1 LLYEKGIKLRERID
15 QGNHLFIMALGL
27 VPPWAVDE
35 VRFTAEE
42 KRLDLHVNFPRG
54 SQFPCP
60 VCGQDC
66 PVYDAQE
73 KVWRHL
79 DFFQQAAYLRA
90 PVPRVQCPEHGV
102 HWVSV
107 PLGREGSGF
116 TLLFEALV
124 MAMVREMPVLTVSRL
139 VRETDQRLWR
149 VLDHYVAKARAAVDL
164 PEVRAIG
171 IDETCSRRG
180 HDYISL
186 FVDLE
191 AKRLLFATP
200 GKDAKTIKKFVEN
213 LQAHGGSAEAI
224 TEVSMELSP
233 AFQKG
238 AAEHLSNAQ
247 VTFDRFHLMKLVNEA
262 VDAVRKGET
271 LSQPNLKK
279 SRWLWLK
286 NPGKLSAK
294 QSARLQELLKNQNI
308 KTAQAYPLRLTFQE
322 IFTIKNPHQGATL
335 LKAWMENAKTSGL
348 LPLVKVAYTLMNHWD
363 GILRWFES
371 QITNGILEG
380 FNSLIQSAR
389 AKARGYR
396 THKNFINM
404 AYQILGKLDLRLST

>member
-1 LLYEKGIKLRERID
+1 MD
-15 QGNHLFIMALGL
+15 QGNQLFTLALGL
-27 VPPWAVDE
+27 IPPWAVDE
-35 VRFTAEE
+35 VQFTAEE
-42 KRLDLHVNFPRG
+42 KRLDLHVNFPKG
-54 SQFPCP
+54 SRFPCP

-66 PVYDAQE
+66 PVYDTQE

-79 DFFQQAAYLRA
+79 DFFQHAAYLHAR
-90 PVPRVQCPEHGV
+90 VPRVQCPEHGV
-102 HWVSV
+102 HLV
-107 PLGREGSGF
+107 PVPWAREGSGF

-124 MAMVREMPVLTVSRL
+124 MAMAREMPVLKIAQL
-139 VRETDQRLWR
+139 IGETDHRLWR
-149 VLDHYVAKARAAVDL
+149 VIEHYVTKAREAVDMS
-164 PEVRAIG
+164 EVHAIG
-171 IDETCSRRG
+171 VDETSSRRG

-200 GKDAKTIKKFVEN
+200 GKDAKTFEKFAKD

-224 TEVSMELSP
+224 TEVSMDLSP

-238 AAEHLSNAQ
+238 AAEHLPNAQ
-247 VTFDRFHLMKLVNEA
+247 ITFDRFHLLKLINEA
-262 VDAVRKGET
+262 VDAVRKGEAH
-271 LSQPNLKK
+271 SQPDLKK

-294 QSARLQELLKNQNI
+294 QSAKLQELLKNQNL
-308 KTAQAYPLRLTFQE
+308 KTAQAYQLRLTFQE
-322 IFTIKNPHQGATL
+322 IFTIQNRHQGAVL
-335 LKAWMENAKTSGL
+335 LKAWIENAKASGL
-348 LPLVKVAYTLMNHWD
+348 PPLIKVAYTLMNHWD
-363 GILRWFES
+363 GVLRWFES

-380 FNSLIQSAR
+380 FNSLLQSAK

-404 AYQILGKLDLRLST
+404 AYLILGKLDLRLPT

>member
-1 LLYEKGIKLRERID
+1 MD
-15 QGNHLFIMALGL
+15 QGNQLFTLALGL
-27 VPPWAVDE
+27 VPPWMVDE
-35 VRFTAEE
+35 VQFTAEE
-42 KRLDLHVNFPRG
+42 KRLDLHVNFPKG
-54 SQFPCP
+54 SRFPCP

-66 PVYDAQE
+66 PVYDTQE

-79 DFFQQAAYLRA
+79 DFFQHAAYLHAR
-90 PVPRVQCPEHGV
+90 VPRVQCPEHGV
-102 HWVSV
+102 HLVSV
-107 PLGREGSGF
+107 PWAREGSGF

-124 MAMVREMPVLTVSRL
+124 MAMVREMPVLTVARL

-149 VLDHYVAKARAAVDL
+149 VLDHYVAKAREAVDMS
-164 PEVRAIG
+164 EVHAIG
-171 IDETCSRRG
+171 VDETSSRRG

-200 GKDAKTIKKFVEN
+200 GKDAKTFEKFAED
-213 LQAHGGSAEAI
+213 LQAHGGNAEAI
-224 TEVSMELSP
+224 TEVSMDLSP

-238 AAEHLSNAQ
+238 AAEHLPNAQ
-247 VTFDRFHLMKLVNEA
+247 ITFDRFHLLKLINEA
-262 VDAVRKGET
+262 VDAVRKGEAI
-271 LSQPNLKK
+271 SQPDLKK

-294 QSARLQELLKNQNI
+294 QTAKLQELLKNQNL
-308 KTAQAYPLRLTFQE
+308 KTAQAYQFRLTFQE
-322 IFTIKNPHQGATL
+322 IFTIQNRHQGAVL
-335 LKAWMENAKTSGL
+335 LKAWMENAKASGL
-348 LPLVKVAYTLMNHWD
+348 PPLVKVAYTLMNHWD
-363 GILRWFES
+363 GVLRWFES

-380 FNSLIQSAR
+380 FNSLLQSAK

-404 AYQILGKLDLRLST
+404 AYLILGKLDLRLPT